1 MAESGNADAAFTACS
16 LVLHDRGT
24 VLKID
29 PHLYHPIEQ
38 AMAIVASSPRI
49 EEAKQFRSFLLGPD
63 GRTILAKSGYL
74 LP

>member
-1 MAESGNADAAFTACS
+1 
-16 LVLHDRGT
+16 

-38 AMAIVASSPRI
+38 AMGIVAASAHP
-49 EEAKQFRSFLLGPD
+49 EAAKQFRAFLLGPE
-63 GRTILAKSGYL
+63 GRAILANNGYL